1 MPTDTNA
8 LMQKDFRPISGWSLL
23 TFLILA
29 PAVGFVAVL
38 LMGGLLSNPRG
49 QLLAMGVL
57 YAVGLL
63 AIVIAVAPLGR
74 DAVPAL
80 ALRGASWRIVL
91 LGVVGTIL
99 LSVAVSQIGPE
110 LQGMKDAERII
121 RGPNAV
127 GLSVLILGVLAPV
140 VEELTF
146 RGMLYGWLEGRWGWR
161 PAFWVSSLAF
171 AVAHYQWGS
180 EGWAQLAY
188 ALAVLPLALLFG
200 WLRRRTNS
208 LLPSVIAHMANNSF
222 AVVAALYGM

>member
-1 MPTDTNA
+1 LPTDANP
-8 LMQKDFRPISGWSLL
+8 LRQKDFRSVTGWSLL
-23 TFLILA
+23 TFLVFTLVAGFIAILL
-29 PAVGFVAVL
+29 VKDLV
-38 LMGGLLSNPRG
+38 SSTRG

-57 YAVGLL
+57 YAVGFL

-127 GLSVLILGVLAPV
+127 GVSVLILGVLAPV

-146 RGMLYGWLEGRWGWR
+146 RGMLYGWLEGRWSWR

-171 AVAHYQWGS
+171 AVAHYQWGA

-188 ALAVLPLALLFG
+188 AMAVLPLALLFG

-208 LLPSVIAHMANNSF
+208 LLPSVVAHMANNSF